1 MVVVNAATGL
11 SMILFVFGCA
21 GSSMLCRLFS
31 SRSEWGLDSH
41 LSVRASRVVAS
52 LVELGL

>member
-1 MVVVNAATGL
+1 MVVVNAATVL

-41 LSVRASRVVAS
+41 RSVRASRVVAS